1 MNSEPIPSWASLFTR
16 IGERAATL
24 PLAEIGGRSLRV
36 VVSVPTG
43 QFATWQIISGA
54 FGVTPNVNMAP
65 KVGMTYST
73 WNSKLGRM
81 DDCVFE
87 SHRLKDQLGIQG
99 LADFAEIEITQP
111 EKKRKEIKPS
121 VPASNWP
128 VVEVPNGTPIKR
140 SGAAPR
146 PTLRDELREIEG
158 LRLTWMKWYASR
170 CISPIVVIGDGR
182 EYLHNQRKEML
193 DKAPNWFTHESR
205 VLLSEDSQQTSN
217 PDRMYFHPFMVFS
230 PGVGNSRPWLRSM
243 RPRLVIVTS
252 WSSYTR
258 KHRSLFAGSP
268 HVILVNRRVPSSLEA
283 SEYTSQ
289 SPSSDLD
296 QEFTNGLRPQHGIFV
311 KTFDEQVLI
320 DNGDISSDDEI
331 EIDL

>member
-1 MNSEPIPSWASLFTR
+1 MNSEPTPNWVSLFTR
-16 IGERAATL
+16 IGERAAAL
-24 PLAEIGGRSLRV
+24 PFTEVGGSALRA

-43 QFATWQIISGA
+43 QFATWQLINGA
-54 FGVTPNVNMAP
+54 FGVAPSVNMAP
-65 KVGMTYST
+65 SIGVNYST
-73 WNSKLGRM
+73 WNSKLSRM

-87 SHRLKDQLGIQG
+87 PHRIKDQLAIQG
-99 LADFAEIEITQP
+99 HADI
-111 EKKRKEIKPS
+111 S
-121 VPASNWP
+121 VPATNWP
-128 VVEVPNGTPIKR
+128 VAEVPAGTPTQR

-158 LRLTWMKWYASR
+158 QRLTWMKWYASR

-182 EYLHNQRKEML
+182 EYLHNQRKELL
-193 DKAPNWFTHESR
+193 DKAPNWFTHESQ

-217 PDRMYFHPFMVFS
+217 PERMYFHPFMVFS

-258 KHRSLFAGSP
+258 KHRSLFAGAP
-268 HVILVNRRVPSSLEA
+268 HIILANRRVSSSLEA
-283 SEYTSQ
+283 AEFTAQ
-289 SPSSDLD
+289 STRSD
-296 QEFTNGLRPQHGIFV
+296 QEQEITNGLQPQHGVFV

>member
-16 IGERAATL
+16 IGERAAAL
-24 PLAEIGGRSLRV
+24 PFAEIGGRSPRV

-43 QFATWQIISGA
+43 QFATWQLISGA
-54 FGVTPNVNMAP
+54 FGITPNVNMAP
-65 KVGMTYST
+65 NIGVSYST

-87 SHRLKDQLGIQG
+87 PHRMKDQLAIQG
-99 LADFAEIEITQP
+99 HSDF
-111 EKKRKEIKPS
+111 S

-128 VVEVPNGTPIKR
+128 VVEVPDGTPIKR

-283 SEYTSQ
+283 AEYTAQTS
-289 SPSSDLD
+289 SSDLD
-296 QEFTNGLRPQHGIFV
+296 QKITNGLGTQHGIFV

-320 DNGDISSDDEI
+320 DNGDVSSDDEI

>member
-1 MNSEPIPSWASLFTR
+1 LKSDPIPSWASLFTR
-16 IGERAATL
+16 IGERTASL
-24 PLAEIGGRSLRV
+24 PLTEVGGHAPRV

-43 QFATWQIISGA
+43 QFATWQVINGA
-54 FGVTPNVNMAP
+54 FAVTPNVNIEP
-65 KVGMTYST
+65 STGVNYST
-73 WNSKLGRM
+73 WNSKLVRM
-81 DDCVFE
+81 DDCMFE
-87 SHRLKDQLGIQG
+87 PHKDQGQLAIQG
-99 LADFAEIEITQP
+99 HSDT
-111 EKKRKEIKPS
+111 S

-128 VVEVPNGTPIKR
+128 VVEVPAGTPKKR

-158 LRLTWMKWYASR
+158 QRLTWMKWYASR

-182 EYLHNQRKEML
+182 EYLHNQRRELL
-193 DKAPNWFTHESR
+193 DKAQHWFTHESR

-217 PDRMYFHPFMVFS
+217 PERMYFHPFMVFS

-268 HVILVNRRVPSSLEA
+268 HVILANRRVASSLEA
-283 SEYTSQ
+283 AEFTAQ
-289 SPSSDLD
+289 SSKSDLE
-296 QEFTNGLRPQHGIFV
+296 QEIINGLRPQHGVFV

>member
-1 MNSEPIPSWASLFTR
+1 MNSEPTPNWISLFTR
-16 IGERAATL
+16 IGERAAAL
-24 PLAEIGGRSLRV
+24 PFTEVGGSALRA

-43 QFATWQIISGA
+43 QFATWQLINGA
-54 FGVTPNVNMAP
+54 FGVAPSVNMAP
-65 KVGMTYST
+65 SIGVNYST
-73 WNSKLGRM
+73 WNSKLSRM

-87 SHRLKDQLGIQG
+87 PHRIREQLAIQG
-99 LADFAEIEITQP
+99 HADI
-111 EKKRKEIKPS
+111 S
-121 VPASNWP
+121 VPATNWP
-128 VVEVPNGTPIKR
+128 VVEVPAGTPTQR

-158 LRLTWMKWYASR
+158 QRLTWMKWYASR

-182 EYLHNQRKEML
+182 EYLHNQRKELL
-193 DKAPNWFTHESR
+193 DKAPNWFTHESQ

-217 PDRMYFHPFMVFS
+217 PERMYFHPFMVFS

-258 KHRSLFAGSP
+258 KHRSLFAGAP
-268 HVILVNRRVPSSLEA
+268 HIILANRRVASSLEA
-283 SEYTSQ
+283 AEFTAQ
-289 SPSSDLD
+289 STRSD
-296 QEFTNGLRPQHGIFV
+296 QEQEITNGLQPQHGVFV

>member
-1 MNSEPIPSWASLFTR
+1 
-16 IGERAATL
+16 
-24 PLAEIGGRSLRV
+24 
-36 VVSVPTG
+36 
-43 QFATWQIISGA
+43 
-54 FGVTPNVNMAP
+54 
-65 KVGMTYST
+65 
-73 WNSKLGRM
+73 M

-87 SHRLKDQLGIQG
+87 PHRIKEQLAIQG
-99 LADFAEIEITQP
+99 HADI
-111 EKKRKEIKPS
+111 S
-121 VPASNWP
+121 VPATNWP
-128 VVEVPNGTPIKR
+128 VVEVPAGTPTQR

-158 LRLTWMKWYASR
+158 QRLTWMKWYASR

-182 EYLHNQRKEML
+182 EYLHNQRKELL
-193 DKAPNWFTHESR
+193 DKAPNWFTHESQ

-217 PDRMYFHPFMVFS
+217 PERMYFHPFMVFS

-258 KHRSLFAGSP
+258 KHRSLFAGAP
-268 HVILVNRRVPSSLEA
+268 HIILANRRVSSSLEA
-283 SEYTSQ
+283 AEFTAQ
-289 SPSSDLD
+289 STRSD
-296 QEFTNGLRPQHGIFV
+296 QEQEITNGLQPQHGVFV